1 MTVPNLEFRH
11 FTQIFVSTRMR
22 LQDPVLGQTGL
33 LANRTDWVE
42 NTAQEGFKAAAS
54 YVLTNDRGFCQ
65 VTCDNCHI
73 VQDTSW
79 AIKSLMG
86 SGI

>member
-1 MTVPNLEFRH
+1 MTVLNLEFRH

-42 NTAQEGFKAAAS
+42 NTAQEGFRQLHHMFS
-54 YVLTNDRGFCQ
+54 HMIEDSVRSHVII
-65 VTCDNCHI
+65 VTLCRI
-73 VQDTSW
+73 LVWQ
-79 AIKSLMG
+79 
-86 SGI
+86 